1 MDCVTCRCKK
11 LYCLNNYEYV
21 YCLNF
26 QQYSAI
32 AFQEH
37 FHRYSSQNRQGPPS
51 ESVTILLLGTAL
63 LAFSGLLPRSASGS
77 TDRFPKFKATEPISL
92 ALVSI
97 VLNCWLEVN
106 VDAQRCILH
115 WPANDSEIWS
125 CSSGSAMGRC
135 FYGSVLAQTPAV
147 WDAAALQCKNFR
159 LSETLHLIGLQQ
171 VPQVPQIAWS
181 LVHNP
186 GEWESEI
193 LRAFLQLCKVRNCSF
208 ISVLAMMCLDIVL
221 PFACRQYAR
230 SIDVRFVHHIHTT
243 STWQKRGSSSCWAQV
258 YGAGLV
264 LWSRAAQRVWRAPVS
279 QLHISTI
286 ILAVHLEALQCET
299 CTVYVISFSFLSR

>member
-1 MDCVTCRCKK
+1 MLMPNAAFCTGLQTIAKFEAARVGVQWGDVFMEVSWHK
-11 LYCLNNYEYV
+11 LPRFEMLQLCNV
-21 YCLNF
+21 KTSGF
-26 QQYSAI
+26 QK
-32 AFQEH
+32 
-37 FHRYSSQNRQGPPS
+37 
-51 ESVTILLLGTAL
+51 LGTW
-63 LAFSGLLPRSASGS
+63 SACN
-77 TDRFPKFKATEPISL
+77 I
-92 ALVSI
+92 
-97 VLNCWLEVN
+97 
-106 VDAQRCILH
+106 
-115 WPANDSEIWS
+115 
-125 CSSGSAMGRC
+125 
-135 FYGSVLAQTPAV
+135 
-147 WDAAALQCKNFR
+147 
-159 LSETLHLIGLQQ
+159 LQQ

-181 LVHNP
+181 FLHNP

-299 CTVYVISFSFLSR
+299 CTVYVNPFSF